1 MNAFQ
6 YGFYDELQT
15 LATVEDGTLATRGRL
30 VKYEHD
36 SDYNT
41 RPGVADSKDP
51 AIRRKSGK
59 IWKAELGAQDAG
71 LAGAALGVGLGAPIG
86 IAAAHA
92 AGAPPVDAVAFGG
105 LPGVIGSSV
114 GGAALGHYGHK
125 ALHRLREGARI
136 LRANTYVRNR
146 AAREAQGFGNKV
158 RAFINPGRAQQ
169 PAPQQPQQPAPQKV

>member
-6 YGFYDELQT
+6 YGFYDELQK
-15 LATVEDGTLATRGRL
+15 LATVEDGTLATGGRL
-30 VKYEHD
+30 VKY
-36 SDYNT
+36 DYDRGYYD
-41 RPGVADSKDP
+41 RPDTLESKD
-51 AIRRKSGK
+51 AVTRRKSGK
-59 IWKAELGAQDAG
+59 IWKAELDAGDAG

-146 AAREAQGFGNKV
+146 AAREAQGFGNKI
-158 RAFINPGRAQQ
+158 RAFINPGQAQQ
-169 PAPQQPQQPAPQKV
+169 PAPQQPQQPVPQQV